1 MVNMKRMGV
10 GVLAAGAFFLSSSE
24 VWAGL
29 PTMDPGNIANSAG
42 IVKNGAEN
50 IKAVGDVT
58 GEAGKLNSIIGDA
71 AGSFSKLKDQV
82 SGVTDELAKV
92 KEEATKRYEEAEKFV
107 ADSKETIQQA
117 KDTYSM
123 AMDIVS
129 DSQNGESEEE
139 SASGT
144 AQAMNSGQVSATMVA
159 GGTMQAMDV
168 NQISAAGLATNEQ
181 MVGRQAFGVAA
192 TSGAAAMTAG
202 SAMQAAGMSAQKA
215 VATPGAAAMTA
226 GGAMQAAGMSAQK
239 AVATP
244 GAAAMTA
251 GGAMQAAGMSAQK
264 AVATTASGQTIGRQA
279 FGKATAAPTAA
290 KATAAPAAA
299 KATAAPAAAK
309 ATAASA
315 AAKATAAPVA
325 AKATAAPVAAK
336 ATAAPTAAKA
346 TAAPVAAKA
355 TAAPATAKATA
366 APAAAKATA
375 APVKRQQFRMSS
387 GASGVQKFSRVI
399 YKDSET
405 LAFASSTG
413 ESAVGSSYVGNVYIV
428 PMALYCQIK
437 PEDFINDEKV
447 RTECVEQIV
456 RDNNADNSFDAA
468 LSQKECQK
476 MVYNTVIA
484 LMAEATNAKYEAANY
499 SDTLDE
505 QDDLSSDATTTRD
518 DMSVIA
524 MSNYQT
530 QLLLNRISMNFSSQI
545 ILDTVAQLCA
555 AKKDVLG
562 DSDMDE
568 DGSGD
573 GE

>member
-226 GGAMQAAGMSAQK
+226 GGAMQA
-239 AVATP
+239 V
-244 GAAAMTA
+244 
-251 GGAMQAAGMSAQK
+251 GMSAQK

-279 FGKATAAPTAA
+279 FGKATAAP
-290 KATAAPAAA
+290 AAA

-309 ATAASA
+309 AT
-315 AAKATAAPVA
+315 T
-325 AKATAAPVAAK
+325 
-336 ATAAPTAAKA
+336 APTAAKA
-346 TAAPVAAKA
+346 TAAPAAAKA